1 MFSETFSSLSGTI
14 KKIRQNRYFV
24 QFLCVY
30 NIPKWKKKQYYLYYI
45 QSLQKLI
52 FSKLREYNRTNFRE
66 NYCVIKD
73 CVIRFSMR

>member
-1 MFSETFSSLSGTI
+1 ME
-14 KKIRQNRYFV
+14 KKAILF
-24 QFLCVY
+24 
-30 NIPKWKKKQYYLYYI
+30 LYYI
-45 QSLQKLI
+45 QSLQKLL

>member
-1 MFSETFSSLSGTI
+1 ME
-14 KKIRQNRYFV
+14 KKAILF
-24 QFLCVY
+24 
-30 NIPKWKKKQYYLYYI
+30 LYYI